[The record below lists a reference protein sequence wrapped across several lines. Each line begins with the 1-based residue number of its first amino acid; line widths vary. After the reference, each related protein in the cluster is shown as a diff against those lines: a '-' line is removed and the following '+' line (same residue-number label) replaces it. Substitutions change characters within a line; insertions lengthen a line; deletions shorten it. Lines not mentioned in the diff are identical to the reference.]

1 MTTAM
6 YAVDGVVCESCMAA
20 VVEHVQSLSGVTVA
34 AMDLVTGGQSP
45 LIVTSGTKLGPDA
58 VRSAVEHVG
67 FDILPPKGPDLLD
80 DGNSPAVWDGNNHP
94 DRESM
99 MSSLG
104 GVSS

>member
-6 YAVDGVVCESCMAA
+6 YAVDGIICESCMAA
-20 VVEHVQSLSGVTVA
+20 VLEHVQSLSGVTVA

-67 FDILPPKGPDLLD
+67 FDILPPREPELLD
-80 DGNSPAVWDGNNHP
+80 DSKSQATRDSDTHP
-94 DRESM
+94 DREPMRPSM
-99 MSSLG
+99 G